1 MKNNIQK
8 PSKQTKTAGK
18 YMFLGKGPLAEKFM
32 GKGVKFDKKSFVKL
46 ANCWSMKEEPMESS
60 EEEEENQKE
69 QDYHEEEEQEKDE
82 EGGVAEK
89 KTPKKSS
96 KRRYREVIVSDD
108 DNLTIDPMN
117 MRKYAKKVKTPGF
130 L

>member
-1 MKNNIQK
+1 MKKNIQK
-8 PSKQTKTAGK
+8 PSKQRKTAGK
-18 YMFLGKGPLAEKFM
+18 YMFLGKGHLAEKLM

-82 EGGVAEK
+82 EGGWLR
-89 KTPKKSS
+89 KTHQRRVPKGGTERS
-96 KRRYREVIVSDD
+96 
-108 DNLTIDPMN
+108 
-117 MRKYAKKVKTPGF
+117 
-130 L
+130 